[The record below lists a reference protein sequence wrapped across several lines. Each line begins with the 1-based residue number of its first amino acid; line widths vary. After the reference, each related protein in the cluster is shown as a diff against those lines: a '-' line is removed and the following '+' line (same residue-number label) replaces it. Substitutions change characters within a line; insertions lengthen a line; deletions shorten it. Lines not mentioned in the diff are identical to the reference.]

1 MYALIRLMSPQH
13 KKKFIK
19 ESRKCW
25 LLYTCISSIII
36 GINFKIQNKT
46 HTAEIIKKKNN
57 TKIQNHQHM
66 YNRSNDT
73 MISSKRMDCIGARLN
88 NMKDKMCNWMGA
100 GTVFP
105 T

>member
-1 MYALIRLMSPQH
+1 MY
-13 KKKFIK
+13 
-19 ESRKCW
+19 
-25 LLYTCISSIII
+25 
-36 GINFKIQNKT
+36 FKYNYRYQFQNSEQDSYRRNK
-46 HTAEIIKKKNN
+46 KKKNN

>member
-1 MYALIRLMSPQH
+1 
-13 KKKFIK
+13 
-19 ESRKCW
+19 
-25 LLYTCISSIII
+25 
-36 GINFKIQNKT
+36 
-46 HTAEIIKKKNN
+46 
-57 TKIQNHQHM
+57 M

-88 NMKDKMCNWMGA
+88 NIKDKMCNWMGT